1 MKNKMLYTVA
11 TLVVTVVFF
20 SGLYL
25 FYSERQHNFTCS
37 ANVTFLFEK
46 TNQEN
51 EALLYTN
58 MRFSFN
64 KERGLNVITGH
75 LDIDGRDYTVDRK
88 IQFNY
93 TKNKNNNYVLVTS
106 DIFLNNRDNLPKDL
120 AERYL
125 YRFSTERHESTHL
138 TIINLNNGK
147 KLFSSAT
154 LPYFICE

>member
-1 MKNKMLYTVA
+1 M
-11 TLVVTVVFF
+11 
-20 SGLYL
+20 
-25 FYSERQHNFTCS
+25 
-37 ANVTFLFEK
+37 TFLFEK

-58 MRFSFN
+58 MRFSFD
-64 KERGLNVITGH
+64 KERGFNIITGH
-75 LDIDGRDYTVDRK
+75 LDIDGRDYAIDRK

-106 DIFLNNRDNLPKDL
+106 EIFLNNSDNLPKDL